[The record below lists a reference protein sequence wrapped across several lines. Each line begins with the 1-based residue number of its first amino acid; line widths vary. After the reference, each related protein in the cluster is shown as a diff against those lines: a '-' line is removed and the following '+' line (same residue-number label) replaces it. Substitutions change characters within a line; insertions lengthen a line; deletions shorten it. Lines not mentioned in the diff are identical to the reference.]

1 MEQSLLDTVP
11 QPAKASL
18 LDNPSMG
25 VGAVYLMRHGS
36 TVLDVTR
43 RSDGWLD
50 MPLSDDGRMSV
61 VPAQQY
67 LKTIPLKTIVCAD
80 LKRTKQTAH
89 IVASGTM
96 SDPDVVPANDGRTW
110 NLGIIA
116 GTKKQYGRP
125 EVQKLIDSPDT
136 APMGGESFNDFRDRF
151 LPWFNEQVE
160 SATRVDPVLY
170 VGLRFEPAPDRRY
183 AARRRRRAGSRRGW
197 PRVLAQGRRELELRS
212 GYGRRGVR
220 RRYFVRS
227 NFREPSLRAL

>member
-1 MEQSLLDTVP
+1 MDSSLLDTVP
-11 QPAKASL
+11 EPAKNSL

-50 MPLSDDGRMSV
+50 MPLSDDGRLSV
-61 VPAQQY
+61 IPAQQY
-67 LKTIPLKTIVCAD
+67 LKTIPLKTIVCSD
-80 LKRTKQTAH
+80 LKRVKETAY
-89 IVASGTM
+89 IVASGTL
-96 SDPDVVPANDGRTW
+96 SKPEVVPTHDGRTW

-136 APMGGESFNDFRDRF
+136 APMGGESFNSFCDRF

-160 SATRVDPVLY
+160 SATRADPVLY
-170 VGLRFEPAPDRRY
+170 VGSGANLRLIGETLFGDAD
-183 AARRRRRAGSRRGW
+183 
-197 PRVLAQGRRELELRS
+197 
-212 GYGRRGVR
+212 
-220 RRYFVRS
+220 
-227 NFREPSLRAL
+227 ALDLDEGGLVALHKTGESWNYEVVMGGEDYEGDIS

>member
-1 MEQSLLDTVP
+1 MDSSLLDTVP
-11 QPAKASL
+11 EPTKNSL

-50 MPLSDDGRMSV
+50 MPLSDDGRLSV
-61 VPAQQY
+61 IPAQQY

-80 LKRTKQTAH
+80 LKRTKETAY
-89 IVASGTM
+89 IVASGTL
-96 SDPDVVPANDGRTW
+96 SKPEVVPANDGRTW

-136 APMGGESFNDFRDRF
+136 APMGGESFNSFCDRF

-160 SATRVDPVLY
+160 SATRADPVLY
-170 VGLRFEPAPDRRY
+170 VGSGSNLRLIGETLFGDAD
-183 AARRRRRAGSRRGW
+183 
-197 PRVLAQGRRELELRS
+197 
-212 GYGRRGVR
+212 
-220 RRYFVRS
+220 
-227 NFREPSLRAL
+227 ALDLDEGGLVALHKIGESWNYEVIMGAEEYDGDIS

>member
-1 MEQSLLDTVP
+1 VEQSLLDTVP

-50 MPLSDDGRMSV
+50 MPLSDDGRLSV

-170 VGLRFEPAPDRRY
+170 VGSGSNLRLIGQTLFGDAD
-183 AARRRRRAGSRRGW
+183 
-197 PRVLAQGRRELELRS
+197 
-212 GYGRRGVR
+212 
-220 RRYFVRS
+220 
-227 NFREPSLRAL
+227 ALDLDEGGLVCLHKVGESWNYEVVMGGEEYDGDIS